1 MLALLWFMILFA
13 DIEAVIAE
21 EAPEALAEAV
31 ASVEAEAASAAE
43 VAVATPVEDTA
54 SKRMYLMII

>member
-21 EAPEALAEAV
+21 EAPEALVAV

-54 SKRMYLMII
+54 SNRMYLMVI